1 MFRYDLSKR
10 SILLGLATALGALA
24 LLEALI
30 AANWISAYVVPPP
43 SDVLLSFGRI
53 ITEENILARFSLTT
67 AETLGAGFLLT
78 VCGIALGGL
87 LHRFEPLRRATET
100 WVAAFASA
108 PLVLAYPL
116 FLVVFGRSALT
127 IIVIGFLAGL
137 APVALKTLEGLRSVR
152 PVLINTARVLGLTS
166 RQQFWKI
173 QIPAAAPTIFLGVRL
188 GLTFALINIIGV
200 EFLINFG
207 GLGQLINELSERYDL
222 AGTYAAICFVV
233 LVSILFF
240 AMLEK
245 AEQRFHPATSR

>member
-1 MFRYDLSKR
+1 MFWYGLSKR
-10 SILLGLATALGALA
+10 PIFLGLATALCALA

-30 AANWISAYVVPPP
+30 ATDWISAYVVPPP
-43 SDVLLSFGRI
+43 SEVVMSFGRI

-67 AETLGAGFLLT
+67 AETLGAGILLT

-87 LHRFEPLRRATET
+87 LHRFALLRRATET

-173 QIPAAAPTIFLGVRL
+173 LIPAAAPTIFLGVRL

-245 AEQRFHPATSR
+245 AEQRFHPATSQ